1 MFADNPADL
10 LAIHVRYHNVQY
22 GQMDFSSALFYQ
34 LKSFPAIMRQKDVE
48 VIHLQ
53 KTCKNLC
60 WINLIF
66 NKMNGMIG
74 YHILCESLFG
84 FYFRKCVIKITN
96 RFKIV

>member
-22 GQMDFSSALFYQ
+22 GQMDFTSALFYQ

-53 KTCKNLC
+53 KTCKHLC
-60 WINLIF
+60 RFNLIF
-66 NKMNGMIG
+66 NKKNGMLG
-74 YHILCESLFG
+74 YHILRKSLFG
-84 FYFRKCVIKITN
+84 FYFRKCEIGRASCRERV
-96 RFKIV
+96 